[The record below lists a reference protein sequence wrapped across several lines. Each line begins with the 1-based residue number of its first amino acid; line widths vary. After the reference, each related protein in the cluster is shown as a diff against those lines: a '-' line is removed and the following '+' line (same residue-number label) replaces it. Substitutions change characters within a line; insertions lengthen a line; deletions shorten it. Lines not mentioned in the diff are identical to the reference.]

1 MNITK
6 ITVIPEAMLNAVT
19 KTAGAV
25 ALVASSALIGILTA
39 DGGRYFRRSLTK
51 KQATCAQITSS
62 LVTLYLLKK
71 NIQNYQSPSSLDLL
85 SLASFLGFS
94 YGLLKRSPNSL
105 QLQVGTKGHF
115 RSLAAERVVI
125 AQEQEQLQQQQE
137 DIARNRQELQ
147 QEQQQLGREYRS
159 IEAEKRQVRAQQSTL
174 DALKITEQ
182 EARSQ
187 RLQEFARTIP
197 AKNIAYKL
205 WSKEKKETCSANF
218 TPKETINHS
227 GL

>member
-1 MNITK
+1 
-6 ITVIPEAMLNAVT
+6 
-19 KTAGAV
+19 
-25 ALVASSALIGILTA
+25 
-39 DGGRYFRRSLTK
+39 
-51 KQATCAQITSS
+51 
-62 LVTLYLLKK
+62 
-71 NIQNYQSPSSLDLL
+71 
-85 SLASFLGFS
+85 LGFS

-125 AQEQEQLQQQQE
+125 AQEQEQLQQQQVKQHNANAMKTRSLRLQQE